1 MLCQV
6 ISHHIPFPRRNE
18 SGAVDKCVHLMCFLV
33 EGDSGGVTLWMGIGT
48 LLQGEHA
55 C

>member
-18 SGAVDKCVHLMCFLV
+18 NGAVDNCVRLMCFLV
-33 EGDSGGVTLWMGIGT
+33 EGDSGGVTLWMGIDT